1 MAGDRE
7 WSKAASV
14 RTPAQI
20 RAEIKALDD
29 RKRAL
34 KIKNIQRKMDY
45 VDKEEESGF
54 EDFGEGVVK
63 SLMKLNVGMQ
73 DLTGDVRPEHAAALE
88 DWSRDAGESG
98 WGTAGEVAGEILQL
112 AIPGGA
118 LIKGAKG
125 VQKGKGLVNTMKSMA
140 GSTAAK
146 EAGLAG
152 TMAGAR
158 MPEKGETRVGNAML
172 DAGLGVAGDL
182 GGKLFMK
189 TLRGADK
196 TDEALELLADT
207 IDPVTG
213 KPSVT
218 LTPGQSAKSQG
229 IQGLEQTMDYFPGVS
244 AGGVNARK
252 RALEQWNKNILN
264 NSSPPPV
271 VKPDAQGIMQTTG
284 DALIEATGTTGTKQ
298 LQKLMTEAYADAWQ
312 GAGKLKRSH
321 IDPIQRNMERNARRL
336 GEADERALQS
346 ALDDL
351 NKLFADGSRKGFQ
364 SADDLLRR
372 RLKSAGDDKYDLS
385 QALEQARVD
394 LRASLPT
401 EVTSKLDAIDAQYP
415 AYLTSRNAVKHSAK
429 DEGIFTPNQLTTSV
443 NTVGKSKAEVG
454 DAALQDAAR
463 LGRNTVGK
471 SVSEPLPDWWR
482 RVVRNAP
489 TWDEGMDFGGRL
501 IMGDTVGQEKLLRGM
516 GALKESENPLAYILR
531 NLGDPAR
538 IAPSLTTDGDEY

>member
-54 EDFGEGVVK
+54 EDFGEGIVK

-98 WGTAGEVAGEILQL
+98 YGTAGEVAGEILQL
-112 AIPGGA
+112 AIPGGT

-125 VQKGKGLVNTMKSMA
+125 VQKGKGLVNTMKAMA

-152 TMAGAR
+152 TLAGAR

-182 GGKLFMK
+182 GGKLFLK
-189 TLRGADK
+189 TLQGAKK
-196 TDEALELLADT
+196 TKAGQEMLDAGVD
-207 IDPVTG
+207 VTPAQAVESDFIKG
-213 KPSVT
+213 
-218 LTPGQSAKSQG
+218 A
-229 IQGLEQTMDYFPGVS
+229 EQAMDYIPFLS
-244 AGGVNARK
+244 KGGVNARE
-252 RALEQWNKNILN
+252 RALEQWNRKILN
-264 NSSPPPV
+264 KATPPPIA
-271 VKPDAQGIMQTTG
+271 KPDAQGIMQTTDPMVSELG
-284 DALIEATGTTGTKQ
+284 PAGGQQ
-298 LQKLMTEAYADAWQ
+298 LKKLMTEAYGDAWK

-321 IDPIQRNMERNARRL
+321 IDPVQRNMERNARRL

-364 SADDLLRR
+364 AADDLLRR
-372 RLKSAGDDKYDLS
+372 RLNSAGDDKYDLS
-385 QALEQARVD
+385 RALEQARAD
-394 LRASLPT
+394 LRESLPT

-415 AYLTSRNAVKHSAK
+415 SYLTARDAIKRSAK
-429 DEGIFTPNQLTTSV
+429 DDGVFTPDQLTTSV
-443 NTVGKSKAEVG
+443 NAIGKSKAEVG
-454 DAALQDAAR
+454 EAALQESAKR
-463 LGRNTVGK
+463 GRDTVGQ
-471 SVSEPLPDWWR
+471 SVSEPLPDIWR
-482 RVVRNAP
+482 RIVRNAWSP
-489 TWDEGMDFGGRL
+489 EDEMDWLGKG
-501 IMGDTVGQEKLLRGM
+501 IMGELPNQKKANEFVTKRL
-516 GALKESENPLAYILR
+516 GALQESKNPLAYILR
-531 NLGDPAR
+531 NVADPAR
-538 IAPSLTTDGDEY
+538 LATTLDGN